1 MNRIFYFIL
10 GCAIAVSAIFW
21 VKFPKAER
29 FASLGGDGARL
40 GELDHRIEMN
50 PKPIDIAFFGS
61 SHTATGVADKMIEGL
76 LGATGT
82 PFSIVNFGTFYM
94 GRDLQLFELKRLL
107 SRRKPRL
114 VVIEVT
120 EHEYEFGH
128 EHLPY
133 IGDPSD
139 LFCCKFYLD
148 PYFPKHIAL
157 YLKLQATHALQDAT
171 GNAPSLAPVDTW
183 DHGWRP
189 YMRQW
194 SLAEYAAAMGP
205 PGRWGGLKER
215 IHAKASAYGLDV
227 VRRMLAEARAKNVRV
242 AFLYLPSI
250 RYIGRKTPVGRD
262 EYTPFGPVIDFPLAL
277 RDEPGIWYDEAHL
290 NQQGAEKLAP
300 FIADGL
306 RNLLA
311 QASPN
316 Q

>member
-94 GRDLQLFELKRLL
+94 GRDLQLFELKHLL

-171 GNAPSLAPVDTW
+171 GNAPS
-183 DHGWRP
+183 GWNEECETRP
-189 YMRQW
+189 TCH
-194 SLAEYAAAMGP
+194 SC
-205 PGRWGGLKER
+205 
-215 IHAKASAYGLDV
+215 
-227 VRRMLAEARAKNVRV
+227 
-242 AFLYLPSI
+242 
-250 RYIGRKTPVGRD
+250 RKISP
-262 EYTPFGPVIDFPLAL
+262 PLACT
-277 RDEPGIWYDEAHL
+277 
-290 NQQGAEKLAP
+290 
-300 FIADGL
+300 
-306 RNLLA
+306 
-311 QASPN
+311 ASTTSRQPAVCCSV
-316 Q
+316 